1 MVVVSKFG
9 LLLNEGGSPGQSSED
24 SQNICSL
31 LHGNNSQLIFLID
44 PDEESLGVIME
55 NTSSSR
61 PLSIETGS
69 LKESVALF
77 EKEMVINKLLLISFG
92 HGCKR
97 VVSTLKFPF
106 KFVQSGHNIIFYVI
120 SLTFRNSWSQREIG
134 EVSSNSDTG
143 RDNIAFLVFSEFW
156 AVQFGVIHVANVA
169 VILSVSMVVLDDLV
183 KKIIE
188 TVVSIM
194 TSSVNTDS

>member
-1 MVVVSKFG
+1 
-9 LLLNEGGSPGQSSED
+9 
-24 SQNICSL
+24 
-31 LHGNNSQLIFLID
+31 
-44 PDEESLGVIME
+44 ME

-77 EKEMVINKLLLISFG
+77 EKEMVINELLLISFG

-97 VVSTLKFPF
+97 VVSTLKFSF
-106 KFVQSGHNIIFYVI
+106 EFVQSGHNVIFYLI

-194 TSSVNTDS
+194 TSCVNTDS